1 MIDPHTFS
9 LPSGQYTIRVGMY
22 DPTTVEP
29 LPAFRSDG
37 SEWKDWAI
45 EVGRITVP

>member
-1 MIDPHTFS
+1 
-9 LPSGQYTIRVGMY
+9 MY

-37 SEWKDWAI
+37 SEWNERAI
-45 EVGRITVP
+45 EVGKITINP